1 MSSRVTEPT
10 ERDAVAEV
18 RLWQAV
24 ILSTIREWI
33 SGPLRRKREA
43 ERYLFGDGTDFA
55 YVCEAAG
62 MNVGYLRGR
71 LGRLNASPAKSRNLA
86 PSSAVS

>member
-1 MSSRVTEPT
+1 MSSRATEPT
-10 ERDAVAEV
+10 ERNSMAEV

-43 ERYLFGDGTDFA
+43 ERYLFDDRTDFA

-62 MNVGYLRGR
+62 MNLGHLRGR
-71 LGRLNASPAKSRNLA
+71 LGRLNASPAKSRN
-86 PSSAVS
+86 

>member
-1 MSSRVTEPT
+1 MSSRAMEAT
-10 ERDAVAEV
+10 ERDSAAEV

-43 ERYLFGDGTDFA
+43 ERYLFDDRTDFA

-62 MNVGYLRGR
+62 MNLGHLRGR
-71 LGRLNASPAKSRNLA
+71 LGRLNASLAKSRN
-86 PSSAVS
+86 